1 MTFTLRIATR
11 DWDYLTPLLLG
22 DVRSDRL
29 ELRITRV
36 GTLIPE
42 LASSPDFDAA
52 ELSMSRY
59 VSTMA
64 AGAKDVVGLPCFIMR
79 GFRHR
84 CIITTEGS
92 SLERLSQLRGK
103 RIGVTGWRESG
114 NTWTRAALRREGVS
128 VEDAFWIAGRLTAEH
143 PIVDRLDGFGRPGLI
158 EADPGGTPHDG
169 DACNGRS
176 RRGFHAIHAV
186 WLFRPW
192 LGLPAIAARLPAAE
206 CAYYDDVGY
215 VPAHHLVGVKADV
228 LREHPWVGDELT
240 RLIHESQAM
249 WTAKRQKYAETSPWV
264 LEELILAARA
274 LASDWNDSGVEK
286 NRAMIAGFA
295 DELHLQGVLPRPIRV
310 EDLFPDALTE
320 TAGIARDRQLNRGY
334 RDEHQGTCYCGACG
348 CLCPRGAGANRSCPE
363 AG

>member
-36 GTLIPE
+36 GTLIPD

-92 SLERLSQLRGK
+92 SLEHLSQLRGK
-103 RIGVTGWRESG
+103 RIGVTGWRDSG

-158 EADPGGTPHDG
+158 EADPDERPMMEMLATGALDAVFTPFMPSG
-169 DACNGRS
+169 FFGRGS
-176 RRGFHAIHAV
+176 GFRQ
-186 WLFRPW
+186 LLRDFR
-192 LGLPAIAARLPAAE
+192 AAE

-310 EDLFPDALTE
+310 EDLFPGRVD
-320 TAGIARDRQLNRGY
+320 
-334 RDEHQGTCYCGACG
+334 
-348 CLCPRGAGANRSCPE
+348 
-363 AG
+363 